1 MANIINKISTKRAEK
16 KPQSQKQNIY
26 RKTFTLIQRYFM

>member
-1 MANIINKISTKRAEK
+1 MANIINKISTKRAQK

-26 RKTFTLIQRYFM
+26 KKNFTWIQGYFM